1 MIIKTEI
8 DCEVK
13 LLEVNLDDEDGKPFL
28 DGVWDMDG
36 NEIDMD
42 NLDEIDQ
49 ERVLID
55 SIQEVA
61 DRRSDWAAHVAEDWT
76 GS

>member
-1 MIIKTEI
+1 MIVKTEI
-8 DCEVK
+8 DCEVS
-13 LLEVNLDDEDGKPFL
+13 LLEVNLDDNDGEPFL
-28 DGVWDMDG
+28 DGVWDMYG
-36 NEIDMD
+36 NEID
-42 NLDEIDQ
+42 LDKLPEVDQ

-55 SIQEVA
+55 SIQEAV